1 MLSNLD
7 KIFVEMGDHQM
18 NLEIL
23 QTNQSAGSF
32 LDEISKWQTTLQH
45 IEGVLQQWNHVQQ
58 LWLQIDCLTPLIQFD
73 QQTNL
78 IFSKVDKDFR
88 ALMISL
94 ANNNNVLKCC
104 QKKSKFCF
112 VLSN

>member
-1 MLSNLD
+1 M
-7 KIFVEMGDHQM
+7 EDHQI

-45 IEGVLQQWNHVQQ
+45 MEGVLQQWNYVQQ
-58 LWLQIDCLTPLIQFD
+58 LWLKIDALTPLMTFD

-78 IFSKVDKDFR
+78 IFAKADKDFR

-94 ANNNNVLKCC
+94 ANNNNVLK
-104 QKKSKFCF
+104 SSSFDIF
-112 VLSN
+112 L

>member
-94 ANNNNVLKCC
+94 ANNNNVLKCS